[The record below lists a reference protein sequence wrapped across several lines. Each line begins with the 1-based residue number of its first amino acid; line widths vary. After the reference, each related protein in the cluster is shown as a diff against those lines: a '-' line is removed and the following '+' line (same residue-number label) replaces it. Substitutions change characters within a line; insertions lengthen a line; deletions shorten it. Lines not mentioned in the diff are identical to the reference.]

1 MKDRKTSLL
10 LVFCGMWLVGWTLL
24 TTTVIKQSNP
34 PNQKN
39 LIIDNYYGNIEQA
52 ETTVKKS
59 MYKKL
64 D

>member
-1 MKDRKTSLL
+1 
-10 LVFCGMWLVGWTLL
+10 MWLVGWTLL

-34 PNQKN
+34 TEKT

>member
-59 MYKKL
+59 MYKRI

>member
-34 PNQKN
+34 TEKT

>member
-1 MKDRKTSLL
+1 MKDKKTSLL

-34 PNQKN
+34 TEKT

-52 ETTVKKS
+52 ETTTKKS
-59 MYKKL
+59 MYKRI

>member
-1 MKDRKTSLL
+1 
-10 LVFCGMWLVGWTLL
+10 MWLVGWTLL

-59 MYKKL
+59 MYKRI

>member
-34 PNQKN
+34 TEKT

-52 ETTVKKS
+52 ETTTKKS
-59 MYKKL
+59 MYKRI

>member
-34 PNQKN
+34 TEKN

-52 ETTVKKS
+52 ETTTKKS
-59 MYKKL
+59 MYKRI

>member
-52 ETTVKKS
+52 ETTTKKS
-59 MYKKL
+59 MYKRI